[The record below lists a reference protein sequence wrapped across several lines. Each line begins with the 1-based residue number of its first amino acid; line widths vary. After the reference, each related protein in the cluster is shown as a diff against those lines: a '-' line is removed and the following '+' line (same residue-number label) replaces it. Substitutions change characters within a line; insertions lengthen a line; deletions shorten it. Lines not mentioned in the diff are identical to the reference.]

1 MALHRCPECRKKISD
16 TAEIC
21 VHCGFSFKQEDLALF
36 KQKMEQ
42 RRLENAEINRKSIKI
57 HLFWLAVFSL
67 VIGIAGWWNS

>member
-21 VHCGFSFKQEDLALF
+21 VHCGFSFKQADLEIF

-42 RRLENAEINRKSIKI
+42 RRLQNEEINQRSVKL
-57 HLFWLAVFSL
+57 HLIWLAIFSV
-67 VIGIAGWWNS
+67 VILTAYWIKQ

>member
-21 VHCGFSFKQEDLALF
+21 VHCGFSFKQEDLEIF

-42 RRLENAEINRKSIKI
+42 RRLQNAEINRKSVKL
-57 HLFWLAVFSL
+57 HLIWLTIFSIVIL
-67 VIGIAGWWNS
+67 VSYWITQ

>member
-21 VHCGFSFKQEDLALF
+21 VHCGFSFKQADLEIF

-42 RRLENAEINRKSIKI
+42 RRKENEEVNRKSVKL
-57 HLFWLAVFSL
+57 HLIWLAIFSI
-67 VIGIAGWWNS
+67 VILISYLITQ

>member
-21 VHCGFSFKQEDLALF
+21 VHCGFSFKQADLEIF

-42 RRLENAEINRKSIKI
+42 RRKQNEEINRKSVKL
-57 HLFWLAVFSL
+57 HLIWLLIFGA
-67 VIGIAGWWNS
+67 VIGIASWWVN